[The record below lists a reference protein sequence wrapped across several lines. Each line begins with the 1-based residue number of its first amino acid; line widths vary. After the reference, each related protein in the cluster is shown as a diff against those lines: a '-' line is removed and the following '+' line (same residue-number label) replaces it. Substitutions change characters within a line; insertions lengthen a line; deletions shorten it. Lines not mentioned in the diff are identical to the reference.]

1 MLISEVHFCR
11 FLYKL
16 SQRIRGEPQLSDA
29 EDLLKHYSNVV
40 MHKIVN
46 VKDFENF
53 NFISTPLYEQYK
65 QCNDFNKIRKI
76 GKEYYIRYSEELLE
90 GSGKYDVPDTIKA
103 TATYIGQLT
112 KRLAEAVTPE
122 TISAHTGEIIVL
134 DYLVTT
140 YQLLGLIKDR

>member
-16 SQRIRGEPQLSDA
+16 SQRIRSEPTLSDA
-29 EDLLKHYSNVV
+29 EDLLRHYSAIV

-76 GKEYYIRYSEELLE
+76 GKEYYIRYSEELPE
-90 GSGKYDVPDTIKA
+90 ASDRYDVPDTIRA
-103 TATYIGQLT
+103 TATYISVLT
-112 KRLAEAVTPE
+112 KRL
-122 TISAHTGEIIVL
+122 S
-134 DYLVTT
+134 
-140 YQLLGLIKDR
+140 

>member
-1 MLISEVHFCR
+1 
-11 FLYKL
+11 
-16 SQRIRGEPQLSDA
+16 
-29 EDLLKHYSNVV
+29 

-53 NFISTPLYEQYK
+53 NFICTPLYEQYK

-76 GKEYYIRYSEELLE
+76 GKEYYIRYSEELPE
-90 GSGKYDVPDTIKA
+90 NSGRYDVPETIRA
-103 TATYIGQLT
+103 TAAYIAVLT

-122 TISAHTGEIIVL
+122 SIGAHTGEIIVL

-140 YQLLGLIKDR
+140 YQLLGLIKEREDYSRFARKSKIEEIV